1 MTIYEVIFLT
11 LLAAL
16 VSSFAQLMFK
26 RSVKKIDSLAH
37 LVGLLRNKGVLLGLL
52 GYFIG
57 FLIYI
62 TALSGGAL
70 SIVFPIFASSF
81 IFVTLISATVLKERI
96 TLIRAAGVLLVFVGI
111 TIVAIS

>member
-1 MTIYEVIFLT
+1 MIIYEVIFLT

-26 RSVKKIDSLAH
+26 RSVTKIDSLKH
-37 LVGLLRNKGVLLGLL
+37 LIGLLKNKGILLGLA
-52 GYFIG
+52 GYFAG

-70 SIVFPIFASSF
+70 SIVYPVFASSF
-81 IFVTLISATVLKERI
+81 IFVTIISAVTLKEKI
-96 TLIRAAGVLLVFVGI
+96 TLIRAAGVLLVFIGI

>member
-16 VSSFAQLMFK
+16 VTSFAQFLFK
-26 RSVKKIDSLAH
+26 KSVTKIDSIRH
-37 LVGLLRNKGVLLGLL
+37 LLLLVKNKGVMLGLAC
-52 GYFIG
+52 YAIG
-57 FLIYI
+57 FVIYI
-62 TALSGGAL
+62 TALSGGEL

-81 IFVTLISATVLKERI
+81 IFVTIISAVTLKEKI
-96 TLIRAAGVLLVFVGI
+96 TMMRAAGVLLVFIGI

>member
-26 RSVKKIDSLAH
+26 RSVKKIDSFFQLVSLLRNRGI
-37 LVGLLRNKGVLLGLL
+37 LVGLFCYL
-52 GYFIG
+52 IG
-57 FLIYI
+57 FLLYI
-62 TALSGGAL
+62 TALSHGEL
-70 SIVFPIFASSF
+70 SIVFPVFASSF
-81 IFVTLISATVLKERI
+81 IFVTIISAVTLKEKI
-96 TLIRAAGVLLVFVGI
+96 TLMRAAGVLMIFIGI